1 MSRRRIR
8 LIFRLCFTGM
18 LVLATIQLTITA
30 MKRYEK
36 TEFWVTKRPGGLFAQ
51 DSLGKQRF
59 TFDTD
64 LASSQIDPQAFAERD
79 VRVNHIVKSLLG
91 TRSRISRF
99 KTDTIIHFVLP
110 SRQGNEADLVLMGTL
125 QAKLRSNL
133 LSNES
138 REVLQKE
145 LANLQSEII
154 GGIGID
160 RLTKEVRY

>member
-1 MSRRRIR
+1 MHT
-8 LIFRLCFTGM
+8 LPY
-18 LVLATIQLTITA
+18 LAFQD
-30 MKRYEK
+30 RYNY
-36 TEFWVTKRPGGLFAQ
+36 
-51 DSLGKQRF
+51 SL
-59 TFDTD
+59 
-64 LASSQIDPQAFAERD
+64 
-79 VRVNHIVKSLLG
+79 
-91 TRSRISRF
+91 
-99 KTDTIIHFVLP
+99 VLP

>member
-1 MSRRRIR
+1 
-8 LIFRLCFTGM
+8 
-18 LVLATIQLTITA
+18 
-30 MKRYEK
+30 
-36 TEFWVTKRPGGLFAQ
+36 
-51 DSLGKQRF
+51 
-59 TFDTD
+59 
-64 LASSQIDPQAFAERD
+64 
-79 VRVNHIVKSLLG
+79 
-91 TRSRISRF
+91 
-99 KTDTIIHFVLP
+99 
-110 SRQGNEADLVLMGTL
+110 MGTL